1 MSETMYKYEEI
12 RLVGNN
18 TYYGDVVI
26 VDDGSRKETP
36 RTSNTWIQNPMICPS
51 CHNSNCLTK
60 HNYYK
65 WYCVLCGWED
75 C

>member
-1 MSETMYKYEEI
+1 MIYGYDTVSI
-12 RLVGNN
+12 IGN
-18 TYYGDVVI
+18 DVNYRDLVI
-26 VDDGSRKETP
+26 VDDGSRKETSK
-36 RTSNTWIQNPMICPS
+36 TSSPWIQNSIICSS

>member
-1 MSETMYKYEEI
+1 MIYGYNADSI
-12 RLVGNN
+12 IGNN
-18 TYYGDVVI
+18 VNYRDLAI
-26 VDDGSRKETP
+26 VDYGSRKETS
-36 RTSNTWIQNPMICPS
+36 RTSSTWTQNSMICPS

>member
-1 MSETMYKYEEI
+1 MIYGYNTASIIGNDVNY
-12 RLVGNN
+12 RDLV
-18 TYYGDVVI
+18 V

-36 RTSNTWIQNPMICPS
+36 RTSNTWIQNSMICPS

-60 HNYYK
+60 HNYYT
-65 WYCVLCGWED
+65 WYCGLCGWED

>member
-1 MSETMYKYEEI
+1 MIDTVSIT
-12 RLVGNN
+12 GNYSN
-18 TYYGDVVI
+18 CRDKVI
-26 VDDGSRKETP
+26 VDDGSRKETS
-36 RTSNTWIQNPMICPS
+36 RASSTWIQNTIRCPS

>member
-1 MSETMYKYEEI
+1 MIYGYES
-12 RLVGNN
+12 VSVTGN
-18 TYYGDVVI
+18 DVNYRDLVI
-26 VDDGSRKETP
+26 VDDGSGGKEIP
-36 RTSNTWIQNPMICPS
+36 RTSVTWIQNPIICPS

>member
-1 MSETMYKYEEI
+1 MIYGYNADSI
-12 RLVGNN
+12 IGNN
-18 TYYGDVVI
+18 VNYRDLVI
-26 VDDGSRKETP
+26 VDDGSRKETS
-36 RTSNTWIQNPMICPS
+36 RTSSPCIQNSIICPS

-60 HNYYK
+60 HNYFK

>member
-1 MSETMYKYEEI
+1 MIYGYNADSI
-12 RLVGNN
+12 IGNDVN
-18 TYYGDVVI
+18 YRDVVI
-26 VDDGSRKETP
+26 VDDGSRKETS
-36 RTSNTWIQNPMICPS
+36 RTSNTWIQNSMMCPS

-65 WYCVLCGWED
+65 WHCVLCGWED

>member
-1 MSETMYKYEEI
+1 MRYGYNTVSI
-12 RLVGNN
+12 IGN
-18 TYYGDVVI
+18 DVNYRDLVI
-26 VDDGSRKETP
+26 VDDGSRKETS
-36 RTSNTWIQNPMICPS
+36 RTSSTWIQNSIICPS

-60 HNYYK
+60 HNYFK

>member
-1 MSETMYKYEEI
+1 MIYGYNTVSIIGNDVKY
-12 RLVGNN
+12 RDLV
-18 TYYGDVVI
+18 V
-26 VDDGSRKETP
+26 VDDGSRNEISKTP
-36 RTSNTWIQNPMICPS
+36 ITWIQNSMICPS

>member
-1 MSETMYKYEEI
+1 MIYGYDTVSI
-12 RLVGNN
+12 IGN
-18 TYYGDVVI
+18 DVNYRDLVI
-26 VDDGSRKETP
+26 VDDGSRKETS
-36 RTSNTWIQNPMICPS
+36 RTSSPWIQNSMICPS

-60 HNYYK
+60 HNYFK

>member
-1 MSETMYKYEEI
+1 MIYGYNADSI
-12 RLVGNN
+12 IGNN
-18 TYYGDVVI
+18 VNYRDLVI
-26 VDDGSRKETP
+26 VDYGSRKETS
-36 RTSNTWIQNPMICPS
+36 RTSSTWIQNSMICPS

-60 HNYYK
+60 HNYFK

>member
-1 MSETMYKYEEI
+1 MIYGYES
-12 RLVGNN
+12 VSVTGNDLN
-18 TYYGDVVI
+18 YRDLVI
-26 VDDGSRKETP
+26 VDDGSGGKEIPKTP
-36 RTSNTWIQNPMICPS
+36 TTWIQNPMVCPS

>member
-1 MSETMYKYEEI
+1 MIYGYNADSI
-12 RLVGNN
+12 IGNN
-18 TYYGDVVI
+18 VNYRDLVI
-26 VDDGSRKETP
+26 VDDGSRKETS
-36 RTSNTWIQNPMICPS
+36 RTSSTWIQNSMICPN
-51 CHNSNCLTK
+51 CHNLNCLTK

>member
-1 MSETMYKYEEI
+1 MIYGYDTVSI
-12 RLVGNN
+12 IGN
-18 TYYGDVVI
+18 DVNYRDLVI
-26 VDDGSRKETP
+26 VDDGSSRKETS
-36 RTSNTWIQNPMICPS
+36 RTSSTWIQNSIICPS

-60 HNYYK
+60 HNYFK